1 MIFYGFSGVTEKMRK
16 EIRIRNR
23 IIGIDRP
30 LFIVAECGV
39 TCNYDMEITKKLIDV
54 VHNSGADA
62 IKLIFWFPEEIMSD
76 RTVTYTYETVS
87 GPKSENMYNMLD
99 KLRFTLEEWR
109 EIKNYADEKDVILF
123 ATVNSPTGIDYAETL
138 GMEAYKMSSWD
149 FNYIPLWRR
158 IAEIGKPMIID
169 TGPVNSLELA
179 KVMQV
184 MKDAGNEQSILVH
197 CVHTKEP
204 GQVNMRSIP
213 YMKEAFNSLVGY
225 SSNFQ
230 TPETDIMAVT
240 LGVVF
245 LENRLT
251 ISRGLPG
258 HHHVISREPE
268 EFAEWVQQMRDVQV
282 ALGEYDL
289 KPSQSDLIERK
300 RWFRHI
306 VANQDIPKGTVLSE
320 DILEGK
326 RPERG
331 ISPEYLEFLVG
342 RKTKRDLAYNE
353 AISWKDI

>member
-1 MIFYGFSGVTEKMRK
+1 MRE
-16 EIRIRNR
+16 EIVIRNR
-23 IIGIDRP
+23 VIGIDHP

-87 GPKSENMYNMLD
+87 GLKSENMYKMLD
-99 KLRFTLEEWR
+99 ELRFTLEEWR
-109 EIKNYADEKDVILF
+109 EIKDYADEKDVILF
-123 ATVNSPTGIDYAETL
+123 ATVNSPSGIDYAEAL
-138 GMEAYKMSSWD
+138 GLEAYKMSSWD
-149 FNYIPLWRR
+149 FNYTPIWRR

-169 TGPVNSLELA
+169 TGPVNLMELA
-179 KVMQV
+179 KAMHV
-184 MKDAGNEQSILVH
+184 MKNAGNEQSILVH

-204 GQVNMRSIP
+204 AQINMRSIP
-213 YMKEAFNSLVGY
+213 YMKKAFNSLVGY
-225 SSNFQ
+225 SSNFP

-240 LGVVF
+240 LGAVF

-251 ISRGLPG
+251 LGRSLPG
-258 HHHVISREPE
+258 HHHVISREPK
-268 EFAEWVQQMRDVQV
+268 EFAEWVQQMRGVQA

-289 KPSQSDLIERK
+289 KPSQGDLSERK

-306 VANQDIPKGTVLSE
+306 VANQDIPRGTVLSE
-320 DILEGK
+320 DMLEGK
-326 RPERG
+326 RPESG
-331 ISPEYLEFLVG
+331 ISPECLDFIVG
-342 RKTKRDLAYNE
+342 RQTKRDLVYNE